1 MDKCFH
7 LHSIPTLFSL
17 CERQVRWIHVSMG
30 LEKNKWVL
38 FFGLFMLKLQ
48 VRRLPLC
55 IPLKRKERG
64 EKLKFFSIRN
74 GESWRVVGKGKVH
87 FQGKD
92 KKKKK
97 RDKKG
102 ALGISWLIGF
112 YEWKRQIS
120 VYLAVTC
127 CINSLCCLSLSC
139 SSCPITVQIK
149 HKPQ

>member
-97 RDKKG
+97 KG
-102 ALGISWLIGF
+102 QKGSTWHFLVNWILWVEEAN
-112 YEWKRQIS
+112 Q
-120 VYLAVTC
+120 
-127 CINSLCCLSLSC
+127 CLSCCYLLHKLTLLPLSQLLEL
-139 SSCPITVQIK
+139 P
-149 HKPQ
+149 HYRAN